1 MGPVWL
7 SLAHAVHSHILSSL
21 EGVGV
26 WKERGRGPRTAPRAP
41 NLWKSGKRRASRGVR
56 SRHGGRRAR
65 RLSVE
70 EGIHLPDATDEAG
83 KVQSGGGRLDLAE
96 WSSRVT
102 LTQPG
107 DWVQAKFARQ
117 VALG

>member
-1 MGPVWL
+1 M
-7 SLAHAVHSHILSSL
+7 
-21 EGVGV
+21 
-26 WKERGRGPRTAPRAP
+26 
-41 NLWKSGKRRASRGVR
+41 
-56 SRHGGRRAR
+56 
-65 RLSVE
+65 E